1 MLTDIWTVCQKE
13 WRENLYQRDKIWQT
27 LLNELFSLAIFGIF
41 FPLPLGKSGEDAAA
55 TFTLWYMVPSILVM
69 VKVPDSFAGE
79 RERHTLPTLLATR
92 LSDSAVVM
100 GKISAA
106 VIYGWTAAIIAS
118 LFGLIKVNLIDLKNA
133 PIFYP
138 LDSYLLGLGLSLLT
152 AISIAA
158 LGILVSL
165 RAKTVKQ
172 ALQSLALYYVA
183 ACLIPIIVLFVAEFL
198 LPETTNKNIASV
210 LSGMNSTAFTLTG
223 LLCFAIIDLLLILF
237 TLKRFKRNQLM
248 LD

>member
-1 MLTDIWTVCQKE
+1 MQNNSSRYLGNKTLPSNK
-13 WRENLYQRDKIWQT
+13 KWQT
-27 LLNELFSLAIFGIF
+27 LLGELFSLAIFGIG
-41 FPLPLGKSGEDAAA
+41 FPLPLDSSGIDTST
-55 TFTLWYMVPSILVM
+55 TFTLWYIVPSLLVM
-69 VKVPDSFAGE
+69 LKVPDSFAGE

-92 LSDSAVVM
+92 LSDNAVVL

-106 VIYGWTAAIIAS
+106 VAYGWTAAIIAS
-118 LFGLIKVNLIDLKNA
+118 LFGLIKVNVIDLKNA

-138 LDSYLLGLGLSLLT
+138 LDLYLLGLGLSLLT
-152 AISIAA
+152 AISIAT

-183 ACLIPIIVLFVAEFL
+183 VCLIPIIALLVAEFL
-198 LPETTNKNIASV
+198 LPETINKNIALV
-210 LSGMNSTAFTLTG
+210 LRELDSTTFTLTG
-223 LLCFAIIDLLLILF
+223 LLCFAIVDLLLVVF